1 LLKRIRP
8 LGQWVNSA
16 ADFVESR
23 PLTAAAA
30 IFALAF
36 TIRLLF
42 LFGTSTWPDEKNY
55 EMTRVA
61 MSVAAGEGYSNPFA
75 PARTGPSAHIAPA
88 YATVLAGV
96 YRVFGTGQTG
106 DLVKQLLS
114 CVISSLVYAL
124 LPAIAVAAG
133 LARHIGFFAGLL
145 GALAPVSIEVEVI
158 GRWEAHFST
167 LLFVLAVWLWFRHF
181 RSGEFSFRSGAFAGV
196 VWGVLLLTAPA
207 FVLVLSSLVLLLMA
221 QRKYRTR
228 RVAAYVASL
237 ALVLILVITPWTIR
251 NVRQF
256 GTMFFIRNNAGLE
269 FYVSNLPGAKLM
281 LHDNMLGI
289 GKSVHPF
296 TEPAVCQRVAEIG
309 ELAFN
314 RECMANFKEIVRTD
328 TGRFAF
334 LSFRRFIWM
343 WLPMSEHPIRDSI
356 LPRDLLLCAISIF
369 GLIGLYVLP
378 RDLGFARSTFAT
390 ILLSYPLVYYFVQSA
405 TRYRFPIVWITCLL
419 AAYAV
424 LQFVTERSGF
434 LVRHDRSQDSKSQ
447 SLPLS
452 RVVSTAAPS
461 EEGMQD
467 G

>member
-8 LGQWVNSA
+8 LGQWVKSA

-296 TEPAVCQRVAEIG
+296 TEPTVCQRVAEIG

-314 RECMANFKEIVRTD
+314 RECMANFQGDRQDRYRALRFPVFPAVYLDVAADERAPYSRFDSSSRFVAVRHQHLRPDWFVPVAERIGLCTFDFCDD
-328 TGRFAF
+328 TAV
-334 LSFRRFIWM
+334 LS
-343 WLPMSEHPIRDSI
+343 SC
-356 LPRDLLLCAISIF
+356 LLLRAVCDAIQVSHR
-369 GLIGLYVLP
+369 LDHLP
-378 RDLGFARSTFAT
+378 ACSLRSAAVRDRALG
-390 ILLSYPLVYYFVQSA
+390 
-405 TRYRFPIVWITCLL
+405 
-419 AAYAV
+419 
-424 LQFVTERSGF
+424 
-434 LVRHDRSQDSKSQ
+434 
-447 SLPLS
+447 LS
-452 RVVSTAAPS
+452 RAP
-461 EEGMQD
+461 
-467 G
+467 